1 MDAILH
7 INLSFK
13 HDISGDNIL
22 ARRVVAIVL
31 VWIIND
37 ARVKPN

>member
-7 INLSFK
+7 KNLSFK
-13 HDISGDNIL
+13 HDINGDNIL
-22 ARRVVAIVL
+22 ACRLVAIVL

-37 ARVKPN
+37 ATVKPN